1 MGTLS
6 WQKSDC
12 LKYFD
17 KKTKVNKLKVN
28 YARKRNI
35 ISRRV
40 KFLLKKYFFYSI
52 FIKNTYFNTIF
63 VRIFIQEN
71 LKRKKTSSLVTL
83 LSLKQ
88 KMC

>member
-1 MGTLS
+1 MS

-28 YARKRNI
+28 YARKRKK

-40 KFLLKKYFFYSI
+40 KFLLKKYYFFLFEGKGGVHCLGKSQI
-52 FIKNTYFNTIF
+52 
-63 VRIFIQEN
+63 V
-71 LKRKKTSSLVTL
+71 
-83 LSLKQ
+83 
-88 KMC
+88 